1 MHWDMVNGKGLA
13 DWDMALLTDVDV
25 ENLFQQLNVINRV
38 RAHCLELGC
47 VWHDVGRWRTATAA
61 NGYLDIHPL
70 FVYKQ
75 LQNTSGMEWI
85 VAVETLVEGYNG
97 GIKVCN
103 LTFKEIHRSLGTT
116 CCSAIMLVRSGSA
129 LAGWWR

>member
-1 MHWDMVNGKGLA
+1 
-13 DWDMALLTDVDV
+13 
-25 ENLFQQLNVINRV
+25 
-38 RAHCLELGC
+38 
-47 VWHDVGRWRTATAA
+47 
-61 NGYLDIHPL
+61 
-70 FVYKQ
+70 
-75 LQNTSGMEWI
+75 MEWI

-103 LTFKEIHRSLGTT
+103 LTFKEIHRSIGTT